1 MEEGVIE
8 YSGNLKNLQIES
20 LLIKKVSEQ
29 IKSDFP
35 NLLDIKF
42 NIELIGEICNCI
54 EDIVKSQKLKRVNK
68 LDLFFK
74 VHDRI
79 FGMISEPERKLVIQV
94 IDYLHS
100 NDKIKVRPFFK
111 KVIRFVSKLVRKN

>member
-1 MEEGVIE
+1 MEEEVIE

-35 NLLDIKF
+35 NLLEVKF

-54 EDIVKSQKLKRVNK
+54 EEIVQSQKLKRVNK

-74 VHDRI
+74 INDRI
-79 FGMISEPERKLVIQV
+79 FGMISEPEKKLVIQV

-100 NDKIKVRPFFK
+100 NGKIKPRPFFK
-111 KVIRFVSKLVRKN
+111 KVIRFVSRLVRKN